1 MARQS
6 PLPASLLIDD
16 GAPVNLMHWHCPW
29 EAHARLV
36 PNSLL
41 RDFAAIC
48 ERGGVMGKFSVVPM
62 PAALG
67 RIDARLVGVPAAHLR
82 GFLDIVRGRIAPRF
96 DITPE
101 LLTHLVAFDPSD
113 GFQHVYEDAW
123 VAQASADEI
132 ADYIAFALKLLAKVG
147 LKATGVTSPWNTGS
161 TNEKTYAEG
170 IGRAFARVQRRKT
183 SWYFRTVS
191 DGRPLWPSVA
201 WRDRKRGLK
210 VVSVPVNAGDV
221 LWRTQYGSVAAAKRS
236 AKRGVDQLLSADGRN
251 GRVRELVDAEAPVTI
266 LTHWQSLFSNGRMT
280 GLAGLKLLL
289 ERMTKHLAGQIKWM
303 RCSELAKLARQ

>member
-1 MARQS
+1 MAKKSRV
-6 PLPASLLIDD
+6 PAALMIDD

-29 EAHARLV
+29 EAHERLI
-36 PNSLL
+36 PNRLAKE
-41 RDFAAIC
+41 FAELC
-48 ERGGVMGKFSVVPM
+48 ERHGVMGKFSVVPM

-67 RIDARLVGVPAAHLR
+67 RIDGRLVGVPAAHLR

-113 GFQHVYEDAW
+113 GFQHVYEDVW

-147 LKATGVTSPWNTGS
+147 LKANGVTSPWDTGGR
-161 TNEKTYAEG
+161 NERTYAEG

-183 SWYFRTVS
+183 SWYFRTVA
-191 DGRPLWPSVA
+191 DGKPLWPSVA
-201 WRDRKRGLK
+201 WQDRKRGLK
-210 VVSVPVNAGDV
+210 VISVPVNAGDV
-221 LWRTQYGSVAAAKRS
+221 LWRTQYGSVAAARRA
-236 AKRGVDQLLSADGRN
+236 AKRCVDQLLSADGKS

-266 LTHWQSLFSNGRMT
+266 LTHWQSLFSNGRMA

>member
-1 MARQS
+1 MARQL
-6 PLPASLLIDD
+6 PVPASLLIDD

-29 EAHARLV
+29 ETHERLI
-36 PNSLL
+36 PNRLAKQ
-41 RDFAAIC
+41 FAELC
-48 ERGGVMGKFSVVPM
+48 ERHEVKGKFSVVPM

-67 RIDARLVGVPAAHLR
+67 RIDQKLAGVCERRLG
-82 GFLDIVRGRIAPRF
+82 GFLEIVRRQVAPRF

-123 VAQASADEI
+123 VARASADEI
-132 ADYIAFALKLLAKVG
+132 ADYIALALKVLAKVG
-147 LKATGVTSPWNTGS
+147 LKANGVTSPWNTGH

-170 IGRAFARVQRRKT
+170 IGRAFARVQRRKM
-183 SWYFRTVS
+183 SWFFRTSS
-191 DGRPLWPSVA
+191 DDKPLWPSVK

-221 LWRTQYGSVAAAKRS
+221 FWHTQYGSVAAAKRS
-236 AKRGVDQLLSADGRN
+236 AKRGVDQLLSAN
-251 GRVRELVDAEAPVTI
+251 GKQGCVRELVDAEAPVTI
-266 LTHWQSLFSNGRMT
+266 LTHWQSLFSNGRMA

-289 ERMTKHLAGQIKWM
+289 ERMTKHLAGEIRWM
-303 RCSELAKLARQ
+303 RCGELAKLAR